1 MGDSIP
7 PRPETASERPFVTIV
22 SGLPRSGTSLMMNM
36 LESGGMPVL
45 VDNIRVPDVDNPRGY
60 YEYEPVK
67 SLKRDS
73 SWVAASRG
81 MAVKMVYLLIYDLP
95 PGVDYRVL
103 LMQRNLDEVL
113 ASQKAMLERLGKPA
127 RVDDARMAALFRN
140 HLVKFADWVKERT
153 NFRILD
159 VDYNALVTDPEPI
172 VDGIGRFL
180 GGGLDLAAMARVVEP
195 GLYRNRS
202 T

>member
-1 MGDSIP
+1 
-7 PRPETASERPFVTIV
+7 
-22 SGLPRSGTSLMMNM
+22 MMSM

-45 VDNIRVPDVDNPRGY
+45 VDNIRAADVDNPRGY
-60 YEYEPVK
+60 YEFEPVK
-67 SLKRDS
+67 SLKYDS
-73 SWVAASRG
+73 SWVAASAG
-81 MAVKMVYLLIYDLP
+81 KAVKMVYLLIYDLP

-113 ASQKAMLERLGKPA
+113 ASQKAMLDRLGKPA
-127 RVDDARMAALFRN
+127 RVEDARMATLFRN
-140 HLVKFADWVKERT
+140 HLVKFAQWVKERS
-153 NFRILD
+153 NFKVLE

-180 GGGLDLAAMARVVEP
+180 GGRLDLGAMAGVVEP
-195 GLYRNRS
+195 SLYRSRS